1 MKHIKKRLLGVV
13 IEMSGFTEFFTVV
26 TNQIIVLKGVLQGY
40 SASLLS
46 FISRMGSVSAASY
59 DYIKFILQFIPPP
72 LLVVFA
78 IELVF
83 GLVKWFLSTVNY
95 FKVVIKWW

>member
-1 MKHIKKRLLGVV
+1 MQ
-13 IEMSGFTEFFTVV
+13 GFTEFFSIV
-26 TNQIIVLKGVLQGY
+26 TNQIIALQGVLQGY

-46 FISRMGSVSAASY
+46 FISRVDTISVASY
-59 DYIKFILQFIPPP
+59 DYMKFILQFIPPP

-83 GLVKWFLSTVNY
+83 GIIQWFLSTVNY
-95 FKVVIKWW
+95 FKIVIKWW